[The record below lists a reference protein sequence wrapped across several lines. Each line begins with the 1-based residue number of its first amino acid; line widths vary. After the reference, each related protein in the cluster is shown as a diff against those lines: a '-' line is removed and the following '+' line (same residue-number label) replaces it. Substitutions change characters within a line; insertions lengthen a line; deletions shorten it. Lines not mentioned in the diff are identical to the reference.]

1 METLGII
8 GFVVAL
14 LLTPVYLV
22 LFAKGVRSLSDIRN
36 MFKRPPGDYGDR
48 PLDRDERSRRDRL
61 D

>member
-14 LLTPVYLV
+14 VLTPVYLL

-36 MFKRPPGDYGDR
+36 MFGRPPGDYGDR
-48 PLDRDERSRRDRL
+48 QLDEDERSRRDPL